1 MKRFYDAPTQVYFV
15 DEEGVWHGGIAYR
28 DEIICGCCGGV
39 YEIAEV
45 IEFAPEYVQLPI
57 HEYEFWNSISEEI
70 KGGECP
76 NSFIIESAAPV
87 QPDLSEE
94 VITSEC

>member
-15 DEEGVWHGGIAYR
+15 DEEGVWRGGIAYR

-57 HEYEFWNSISEEI
+57 HEYEFWNNISEEI
-70 KGGECP
+70 KGGEYP
-76 NSFIIESAAPV
+76 NSFIIEPAAPV
-87 QPDLSEE
+87 KADEE
-94 VITSEC
+94 EISCE